1 MLQRSKV
8 IRSRDEW
15 RKKAIQRA
23 NELRESRKTKKHQ
36 RERIAELKAQIS
48 TLEEANEG
56 KKNTNFI

>member
-23 NELRESRKTKKHQ
+23 DKLRESRKTKKHQ

-48 TLEEANEG
+48 TLEETSNN
-56 KKNTNFI
+56 KKN